1 MAFDVNARLKEYV
14 STKTGSATVDT
25 PKIESVEKNK
35 GFDLGKALISPFTTT
50 FDIFEDV
57 ASGAVKSIEGIAD
70 IGLGLLGSAASIF
83 GSNDIEK
90 ALTEAAKYDFTG
102 NTIGKIDDWAE
113 ESSMLSGDNWASNTI
128 HQVGQG
134 VGGMLPSIAVGI
146 ATGGLGTIATVAPTA
161 TFTLGA
167 AGQSTEEALNKG
179 ANIGQATA
187 YGALS
192 GATEGLLEAVSP
204 TKLFMPGAA
213 GKLASGGLKKLA
225 GTFVEE
231 GVEEVLSDLIT
242 PAWEAITY
250 SGKYETPEIKDLIQ
264 TFSVG
269 GLTALAMGGGAKA
282 SNIAMYGK
290 DGEKALNKY
299 NEILELNQEE
309 YDLET
314 KGELTKNLRDKYAE
328 RRQTLVQEFADQT
341 QKLDKNVAKTQRVYA
356 TIGEQSATEF
366 NSGQK
371 LAQEL
376 QDLHNKRTNDNLQ
389 IKFTEHQSYDAYY
402 DRKNNILYLDKNSE
416 KPYIDMIT
424 HELGHVVENNAK
436 YNDIKN
442 DVLSMMTEDEIA
454 KEKEIL
460 KGKYQNKYNA
470 DGTVAETYT
479 AEQLDDLVTRELV
492 ANYIGQ
498 NILKDYKTA
507 KKIISNNRSL
517 GEKVLDF
524 VKDKINSLN
533 PNNKSYKELK
543 NIENKLQ
550 EILDSY
556 DTNDISNAP
565 FDLQA
570 SMKDAFIKNK
580 YYESSYKKL
589 IDEGIDVEKALSKIY
604 NKYESGKRKYKNS
617 SIIQDGYLIFYD
629 IQDNAPDITEFLDL
643 YTLKEGAE
651 LTSEEFS
658 LFKKL
663 IDEIKWNGGN
673 FNGELIDAL
682 RRVGKTRPKGRQD
695 YNAIIESARKEA
707 LDRVNGLSGETSTS
721 NGERTSK
728 VVAESLDSKGKELSE
743 QQKEYFKDSLVR
755 NDEGNLLI
763 TYHGTNSDF
772 TTFDHK
778 FMGQS
783 GTSYGYGFYFT
794 DNAEVASGYGN
805 AKPYFLNITK
815 PISNAEQNIAK
826 SELKKLLRAIDS
838 DGNGMISDFDDVSMY
853 GYEKV
858 LEKATNQL
866 IESNTNDLDIISE
879 IININGGGTSSK
891 EIYKILKDTLGYDG
905 VIGKYHTGDDLFV
918 VFNSNQIKNTYN
930 KNPTSYDD
938 TMAYRKSKN
947 PPEGQME
954 LELDFEGAEKNALRE
969 SIKKDTEKVK
979 TKTPRTNE
987 TIAEKV
993 KTAKE
998 KIDEFYQNRNDY
1010 LITMQIQLTN
1020 SFAGVETRAREFFT
1034 KQFEEEG
1041 LTGNELKAKV
1051 QEEITKL
1058 KALENRAMKADAIAN
1073 YMIKNELYDGIWKE
1087 IVDSGKANLFET
1099 YKLHRLNIKRMRYE
1113 YLDPKKEAE
1122 LRKQFDEGKIDET
1135 TLNMRLEEAKEIK
1148 EKPVF
1153 GVETTA
1159 EESEKKVKLLEEE
1172 NPEFKKWHE
1181 KIAAYNN
1188 KLMDM
1193 REEAGIV
1200 SKAQREFITKNYGD
1214 DYVPTYR
1221 ELENGATKS
1230 GLTGNGKIGVAKG
1243 LHAAKGSD
1251 LDIQSIMLSMSEQTL
1266 GVNRQTLMNKL
1277 FLEIQRIAPDAFEEI
1292 DIQRQNRNDMEG
1304 KIEPKPNE
1312 VYFYK
1317 NGQRV
1322 TYKTTD
1328 DIAAAFSVLRSN
1340 KNSIDGKQSIENS
1353 MVGKGLEKLVS
1364 LMKKY
1369 TTEYNPFFAIRNLF
1383 RDASDTF
1390 IYTKYSPNLIK
1401 RYNRALKEI
1410 RNNGEYYQLYL
1421 KNGGEGNSF
1430 FDKEYGINLTKKNAL
1445 LEKIT
1450 YVNEITELMPRLSEF
1465 MESIDAHYD
1474 GDLKNVPADVA
1485 DVAMLEAS
1493 EVTVNFARGGTLTK
1507 KLNKY
1512 LMPYL
1517 NASVQ
1522 GWCKTWNTFVHP
1534 ESMRAWGM
1542 SMAKITLMSLPT
1554 LLFNEIFYD
1563 DDEEYQQ
1570 LSDDVKGS
1578 YFLLKVGNNKFI
1590 RIPRGRVEAVMGDA
1604 MQRIYRT
1611 AKGGEDAFKGYVE
1624 NTLKN
1629 VSPVDNLTRTI
1640 ISPFTDVATNTTWYG
1655 GQIENRSMQALPINE
1670 RYDANTSE
1678 IAKMLNKVVPTIS
1691 PKKWHYLLDQY
1702 SGILGDV
1709 VLPLT
1714 SKNKDLSG
1722 ISGITVNSLENNK
1735 YTDKFYKTLEEVER
1749 DRNSTNGTAVDK
1761 AKMRYLN
1768 KMNTKISDLYK
1779 EKKATDDKE
1788 TQTAI
1793 QTMIVKLQR
1802 DALEG
1807 VKEFEKT
1814 LKKYEYGLSQEEL
1827 YDDYYREANREC
1839 FGAEVALMDHDNRV
1853 YEKATIFNKCGINW
1867 DTFYNIYFDAQD
1879 IMPDY
1884 DADGD
1889 VVSGSKKTKITNYV
1903 KRLNLTA
1910 TQKYMVMGLLG
1921 YKNTNGEQ
1929 QVRSLLRSKG
1939 YNGEEL
1945 NKIMKMCGYN

>member
-57 ASGAVKSIEGIAD
+57 ASGTVKTIEGIAD

-113 ESSMLSGDNWASNTI
+113 ESSWLSNDTWLANTV

-167 AGQSTEEALNKG
+167 SGQSTEEALNKG

-231 GVEEVLSDLIT
+231 GVEEVLSDIIT
-242 PAWEAITY
+242 PAWEAIAY

-282 SNIAMYGK
+282 SNLAMYGK
-290 DGEKALNKY
+290 DGEKALSKY

-314 KGELTKNLRDKYAE
+314 KGKLTKDLRNKYAE

-341 QKLDKNVAKTQRVYA
+341 QKLDKNAAKTQRVYA
-356 TIGEQSATEF
+356 NIGEQSATEF

-371 LAQEL
+371 LANEFTKIMKDKFGEDISVEFVDSKKFNGEYNQDKNVIYIDKNAEDPYLQVLNHEFTHTLRNSGEFNSLIDSVLNTMSEQEVAEERKKL
-376 QDLHNKRTNDNLQ
+376 VKQYGYENDIATLNEE
-389 IKFTEHQSYDAYY
+389 IAANYVSK
-402 DRKNNILYLDKNSE
+402 NILTDL
-416 KPYIDMIT
+416 
-424 HELGHVVENNAK
+424 
-436 YNDIKN
+436 
-442 DVLSMMTEDEIA
+442 
-454 KEKEIL
+454 
-460 KGKYQNKYNA
+460 NKA
-470 DGTVAETYT
+470 
-479 AEQLDDLVTRELV
+479 RR
-492 ANYIGQ
+492 
-498 NILKDYKTA
+498 
-507 KKIISNNRSL
+507 IISGNKSL
-517 GEKVLDF
+517 GRKLLDF
-524 VKDKINSLN
+524 VTDKIKMVSPNSKEYSKMKKVQTTLESILN
-533 PNNKSYKELK
+533 ESKIKVESTAENMSKYSRKSNISKDEYAKLAKEINTRNNVY
-543 NIENKLQ
+543 NRANLQ
-550 EILDSY
+550 Y
-556 DTNDISNAP
+556 DTAFTDNNFYVYENYGDNNFSVVYSTEIVGNEARTNMIKEAINNGETNRSRASVNRTIKDIKSRRANNNGNNSNANNRGTTNR
-565 FDLQA
+565 
-570 SMKDAFIKNK
+570 DA
-580 YYESSYKKL
+580 
-589 IDEGIDVEKALSKIY
+589 
-604 NKYESGKRKYKNS
+604 
-617 SIIQDGYLIFYD
+617 
-629 IQDNAPDITEFLDL
+629 
-643 YTLKEGAE
+643 
-651 LTSEEFS
+651 
-658 LFKKL
+658 
-663 IDEIKWNGGN
+663 
-673 FNGELIDAL
+673 
-682 RRVGKTRPKGRQD
+682 
-695 YNAIIESARKEA
+695 
-707 LDRVNGLSGETSTS
+707 GLSG
-721 NGERTSK
+721 
-728 VVAESLDSKGKELSE
+728 
-743 QQKEYFKDSLVR
+743 
-755 NDEGNLLI
+755 
-763 TYHGTNSDF
+763 
-772 TTFDHK
+772 
-778 FMGQS
+778 GQ
-783 GTSYGYGFYFT
+783 G
-794 DNAEVASGYGN
+794 
-805 AKPYFLNITK
+805 
-815 PISNAEQNIAK
+815 
-826 SELKKLLRAIDS
+826 
-838 DGNGMISDFDDVSMY
+838 
-853 GYEKV
+853 
-858 LEKATNQL
+858 
-866 IESNTNDLDIISE
+866 
-879 IININGGGTSSK
+879 
-891 EIYKILKDTLGYDG
+891 
-905 VIGKYHTGDDLFV
+905 
-918 VFNSNQIKNTYN
+918 NSNNASTIGESDEN
-930 KNPTSYDD
+930 KKYS
-938 TMAYRKSKN
+938 RKRIT
-947 PPEGQME
+947 PPEGQTT

-969 SIKKDTEKVK
+969 SIKKDAEKVK

-1010 LITMQIQLTN
+1010 LINMQIQLTN

-1200 SKAQREFITKNYGD
+1200 SKAQREFITKHYGD

-1474 GDLKNVPADVA
+1474 GDLKNVPDSVA

-1611 AKGGEDAFKGYVE
+1611 AKGEENAFEGYVE

-1640 ISPFTDVATNTTWYG
+1640 LSPVTDVFTNTTWYG
-1655 GQIENRSMQALPINE
+1655 GQIENRSMQALPLQE
-1670 RYDANTSE
+1670 RYDQNTSV
-1678 IAKMLNKVVPTIS
+1678 IAKVLAKLPLGVS
-1691 PKKWHYLLDQY
+1691 PKKWHYLLEQY

-1722 ISGITVNSLENNK
+1722 ISGLTVNSLENNK
-1735 YTDKFYKTLEEVER
+1735 YTNKFYDEMEKVEQQ
-1749 DRNSTNGTAVDK
+1749 RNSENGTGVDK
-1761 AKMRYLN
+1761 AKMRYFN
-1768 KMNTKISDLYK
+1768 KMNTKISKLYQ
-1779 EKKATDDKE
+1779 ERKAAEDKE

-1793 QTMIVKLQR
+1793 QAMIVKLQK
-1802 DALEG
+1802 DTLEG
-1807 VKEFEKT
+1807 AKEFEKT
-1814 LKKYEYGLSQEEL
+1814 LKKYEYGLSVDEL
-1827 YDDYYREANREC
+1827 YDDYYRQATKEC

-1903 KRLNLTA
+1903 KSLNLTA